1 MDESIPQAQVYLYL
15 HHNQAYITL
24 NTSGSS
30 LHQRGRRVDQGEAP
44 IKENLAVATL
54 LLASW
59 PFHQALRDPC
69 CGSGTMVIE
78 AARLAKNIAP
88 GRDRDFAFQYFPSYS
103 PQLFDQIRAEAIAK
117 EMTKP
122 RTIIGSDIDEGI
134 LEVAKKNAI
143 SAGVDDVVQF
153 YYHDI
158 FTDTKLPALQGN
170 TTIVSNPPYG
180 QRLDDP
186 QVDEIHNRLCDLI
199 EQDGWNGAVISGYE
213 KADSAFPLTK
223 WKRKET
229 RQGKERCYIYI
240 PRKL

>member
-1 MDESIPQAQVYLYL
+1 
-15 HHNQAYITL
+15 
-24 NTSGSS
+24 
-30 LHQRGRRVDQGEAP
+30 
-44 IKENLAVATL
+44 
-54 LLASW
+54 
-59 PFHQALRDPC
+59 
-69 CGSGTMVIE
+69 MVIE